1 MSSEVYFAQRR
12 ATRGGGLLDK
22 IEQLFETAGFGQ
34 AIAEGDLVAVKAC
47 FGERGN
53 TTHVRPEL
61 LKRIIRKARQ
71 RRAIPFVTDTGA
83 LGLGPRSNATT
94 HLMTATEHGFTEAT
108 LGAPV
113 VIADGLMGHDHVPVR
128 VAARHLDTVPIA
140 SALWGAQA
148 LIVVNHVTLN
158 PDTALSGA
166 LHHLGSLAVTRA
178 GRPFLTHAAVS
189 EPCNTCGS
197 CLVTPRGALTDH
209 QSQVLLE
216 APAQACLACC
226 EDESRLG
233 APLPIAERQE
243 RIAEACLAALQGK
256 QQKACFFN
264 IMLDVTPE
272 GDDAPFSDAPVIAD
286 VGVLASRDPVALDQ
300 ATLDFFTMQPGLSG
314 TRLNDPSSPDK
325 LAQLAPGAD
334 PKHLLAYAE
343 SLGLGRRDYE
353 LLII

>member
-1 MSSEVYFAQRR
+1 MTAEVYFAQRR
-12 ATRGGGLLDK
+12 ATSGGGLLDK
-22 IEQLFETAGFGQ
+22 IEQLFETSGFGQ

-53 TTHVRPEL
+53 TTHIRPEL

-71 RRAIPFVTDTGA
+71 RRGIPFVTDTGA
-83 LGLGPRSNATT
+83 LGLGPRSNAAT

-128 VAARHLDTVPIA
+128 IAGRHLDTVPVA
-140 SALWGAQA
+140 SALWGSQA
-148 LIVVNHVTLN
+148 LIVVNHVTVN

-166 LHHLGSLAVTRA
+166 LHHLGHLSITRA
-178 GRPFLTHAAVS
+178 GRPFLTHATVS
-189 EPCNTCGS
+189 ERCTACGS
-197 CLVTPRGALTDH
+197 CLVTPRGMASHGDT
-209 QSQVLLE
+209 QVLLE
-216 APAQACLACC
+216 APAQACLNCC

-233 APLPIAERQE
+233 LPLPVTERQE

-256 QQKACFFN
+256 AQKACFFN

-272 GDDAPFSDAPVIAD
+272 GDDAPYSDAPVIAD

-300 ATLDFFTMQPGLSG
+300 ATLDFFNSQPGLPG
-314 TRLNDPSSPDK
+314 TRLNDPHAADK
-325 LAQLAPGAD
+325 LAQLAPGVDAQ
-334 PKHLLAYAE
+334 HLLAYAE
-343 SLGLGRRDYE
+343 TLGLGRRDYE